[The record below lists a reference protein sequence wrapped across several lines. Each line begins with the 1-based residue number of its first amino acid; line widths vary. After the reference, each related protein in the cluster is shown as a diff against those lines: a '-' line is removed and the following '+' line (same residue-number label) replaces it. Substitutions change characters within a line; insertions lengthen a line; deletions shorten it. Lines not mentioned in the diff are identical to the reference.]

1 MIFVLSRPN
10 PAFRLRRIGIVLCWN
25 SPLVALRSTLLPS
38 RNTSRMATSTSIQ
51 QPAWSPPRASA
62 DEPTLKV
69 YNSLTRT
76 KVSPTSLL
84 GERELVFVAW
94 TDDDVSLSADGVR
107 PSQRAACQ
115 VVQLWAYCIRCVAH
129 GTRQVTKLTPPPSL
143 TFHAPQK
150 I

>member
-1 MIFVLSRPN
+1 
-10 PAFRLRRIGIVLCWN
+10 
-25 SPLVALRSTLLPS
+25 
-38 RNTSRMATSTSIQ
+38 MATSTSIQ

-129 GTRQVTKLTPPPSL
+129 GTRQVTKLTPPPPSL